1 MSLCKCNSLLSDY
14 AKEIGVGELSLEEL
28 IVSHRRLRSYNLEN
42 YELQRKLIDE
52 AVKRAEKEIR
62 DANWVRWGDLKK
74 MSMFDIANKI
84 AEFVD

>member
-1 MSLCKCNSLLSDY
+1 MSLCKCNQLLSDY

-28 IVSHRRLRSYNLEN
+28 IVSHRRLRSLNLEN
-42 YELQRKLIDE
+42 YELQRKFIDE

-62 DANWVRWGDLKK
+62 DANWVRWEDLKK

-84 AEFVD
+84 ADYEN